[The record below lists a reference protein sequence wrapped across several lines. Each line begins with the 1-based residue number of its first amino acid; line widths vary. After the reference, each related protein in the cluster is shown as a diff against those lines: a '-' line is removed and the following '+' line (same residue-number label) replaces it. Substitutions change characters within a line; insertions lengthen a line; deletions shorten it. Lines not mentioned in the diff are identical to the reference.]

1 MKKTNAGHRLEIF
14 FRDAE
19 LDTRG
24 LLLRDKLNSLGL
36 STPIEEVWLSE
47 VYTLEGDFTPARL
60 QEVAGLLLNPVVHD
74 CLIDEARPLSSAEI
88 ILEVGF
94 LPGVTDNVA
103 HSAAETLADAWGA
116 PLALDQGTY
125 SSTIYYIKAANLT
138 NEDRRLIG
146 RILANALIQRLDWKD
161 RPIYVAE
168 NGMDCI
174 IPRVRLEAGKQVSL
188 IDLKISETELVALGK
203 EGIIDHRNEQGQIVR
218 RGPLALDLPSLAVI
232 ADYFSKVE
240 KRQPTDLEL
249 EALAQTWSEHC
260 KHTIFAAAIDDLE
273 EGLYKTYIKGATKK
287 IRQAR
292 GAEDICVSVF
302 VDNSGAIIFD
312 DEYLVTDKVETH
324 NSPSALDPFGGSITG
339 IVGVN
344 RDTVGFGLGAKPIIN
359 RYGFCVADPGDFE
372 PLYRSPGGAN
382 QALRPRRILD
392 GIVDG
397 VRVGGN
403 CSGIPTTQGFLTFHP
418 GYKGKPLVFVGTLGL
433 IPRKTEAGRLSHEKA
448 ALPGDYIV
456 VLGGRVGLDGIHG
469 ATFSS
474 EALTGGS
481 PATAVQIG
489 DPITQKK
496 FSDAIVKEARQRN
509 LYSSIT
515 DNGAGG
521 ISCSVA
527 EMARECDGCRVDLE
541 KVPVKYPGM
550 APWEIWI
557 SESQERMTLA
567 VPPEKWAELE
577 TLFSNRGVEATVI
590 GEFTN
595 SGRCQVSYQG
605 EPVMDMELEFL
616 HNGQPVKRLLTK
628 VRPSVENEVVLPTL
642 VKLPL
647 KDLFTKMF
655 GRLNLASHAYVSTQ
669 YDFEVQGGSVLKP
682 QVGRGQVDGFATVVQ
697 PLPESAKGVA
707 LSQSLY
713 PAISDLDTYA
723 AAATAIDTAVR
734 NLLAV
739 GTPLSHIALLDNFC
753 WCSSDDPER
762 LWQLKECARACYETA
777 ICYGTPFISGK
788 DSMYNDFSG
797 FDSHDQKV
805 TISVPPTILISSV
818 GVMPDISRVR
828 SFAFVKPGDL
838 IYLLGSGGSEI
849 GGSEYLALLKDEKL
863 VDTGAWGRASKFDPK
878 ALLPL
883 YRSLQEWTAAGR
895 FRSLYPLAQGGLAL
909 ALGKGAMAEGLGCA
923 LEIPASE
930 RADLFLFNE
939 YPGRFLVTVAP
950 EMGTEL
956 ERVFAENSCTRL
968 GRVEAGE
975 EIVIRQNV
983 EISMQTTVSSLLTA
997 YRSTFAGF

>member
-1 MKKTNAGHRLEIF
+1 MKNSVTGHRLEIF
-14 FRDAE
+14 FRDLE

-24 LLLRDKLNSLGL
+24 RLLRDKLNSLEL
-36 STPIEEVWLSE
+36 STPIDEVWLSE

-60 QEVAGLLLNPVVHD
+60 QEVASLLLNPVVHD
-74 CLIDEARPLSSAEI
+74 YLIDEARPLGTAEI
-88 ILEVGF
+88 VLEVGF

-103 HSAAETLADAWGA
+103 HSATETLADAWGV
-116 PLALDQGTY
+116 ALTDAQGVY
-125 SSTIYYIKAANLT
+125 SSTVYYIKAAKLT
-138 NEDRRLIG
+138 LEDRRLIG

-161 RPIYVAE
+161 VSTYVAE
-168 NGMDCI
+168 KGMDSI
-174 IPRVRLEAGKQVSL
+174 IPRVRLAAGKKVSL
-188 IDLKISETELVALGK
+188 VDLEISETELIALGK
-203 EGIIDHRNEQGQIVR
+203 EGIVDHCNKQGQIVR

-232 ADYFSKVE
+232 ADYFAKVE

-260 KHTIFAAAIDDLE
+260 KHTIFAAVIDDLA

-312 DEYLVTDKVETH
+312 EEYLVTDKVETH

-372 PLYRSPGGAN
+372 PLYRSPGGQN

-418 GYKGKPLVFVGTLGL
+418 GYKGKPLVFVGTVGL

-448 ALPGDYIV
+448 ARSGDYIV

-496 FSDAIVKEARQRN
+496 FCDAMVKEARQRN

-527 EMARECDGCRVDLE
+527 EMARECDGCRVELE

-577 TLFSNRGVEATVI
+577 TLLSSRGVEATVI

-605 EPVMDMELEFL
+605 EMVMDMELEFL
-616 HNGQPVKRLLTK
+616 HNGQPLKRLLTK
-628 VRPSVENEVVLPTL
+628 VRPSVENLIFLP
-642 VKLPL
+642 PL
-647 KDLFTKMF
+647 DKISLQDLFIKLF
-655 GRLNLASHAYVSTQ
+655 KRLNLASHAYVSTQ

-682 QVGRGQVDGFATVVQ
+682 QVGNNQVDGFTTVVQ
-697 PLPESAKGVA
+697 PLPESSKGVA

-713 PAISDLDTYA
+713 PALSDLDTYA

-777 ICYGTPFISGK
+777 ISYGTPFISGK

-797 FDSHDQKV
+797 FNSRDEKV
-805 TISVPPTILISSV
+805 TISVPPTILISSI

-838 IYLLGSGGSEI
+838 IYLLGSAGAEI
-849 GGSEYLALLKDEKL
+849 GGSEYLALLKDEEL
-863 VDTGAWGRASKFDPK
+863 VVAGAWGQAPKFEPK
-878 ALLPL
+878 VLLPL
-883 YRSLQEWTAAGR
+883 YNDLQEWTAAGR
-895 FRSLYPLAQGGLAL
+895 CRSLYPLAQGGLAL
-909 ALGKGAMAEGLGCA
+909 AFGKGAMAQGFGCVF
-923 LEIPASE
+923 EIPVSE
-930 RADLFLFNE
+930 RPDLFLFNE
-939 YPGRFLVTVAP
+939 YPGRFLVTIAP
-950 EMGTEL
+950 EMEAEFEKG
-956 ERVFAENSCTRL
+956 FADNCTRV
-968 GRVEAGE
+968 GRVQADE
-975 EIVIRQNV
+975 EIVVRQNGQ
-983 EISMQTTVSSLLTA
+983 ISLQTTVSELLAA

>member
-1 MKKTNAGHRLEIF
+1 MTKTTAGHRLEIF
-14 FRDAE
+14 YRDAE

-24 LLLRDKLNSLGL
+24 LLLQDKLNSLGL
-36 STPIEEVWLSE
+36 SAVVEEVRLSE
-47 VYTLEGDFTPARL
+47 VYTLEGDFSQARL
-60 QEVAGLLLNPVVHD
+60 KEVAGLLLNPVVHD
-74 CLIDEARPLSSAEI
+74 CLIDEARSLGTAEVV
-88 ILEVGF
+88 LEVGF
-94 LPGVTDNVA
+94 LPGVTDNIA
-103 HSAAETLADAWGA
+103 HSAAETLADAWGT
-116 PLALDQGTY
+116 PLAVDQGIY
-125 SSTIYYIKAANLT
+125 SSTIYYIQVANLT
-138 NEDRRLIG
+138 TEDRRLIG

-161 RPIYVAE
+161 RSSYVADK
-168 NGMDCI
+168 GMDCI
-174 IPRVRLEAGKQVSL
+174 IPRVRLEVGKKISL
-188 IDLKISETELVALGK
+188 VDLKISEAELIALGK
-203 EGIIDHRNEQGQIVR
+203 EGIIDHCDEQGNIIR
-218 RGPLALDLPSLAVI
+218 RGPLALDLPSLAAI
-232 ADYFSKVE
+232 ADYFATLE
-240 KRQPTDLEL
+240 QRQPTDLEL

-287 IRQAR
+287 IRQER

-344 RDTVGFGLGAKPIIN
+344 RDTVGFGLGARPIIN
-359 RYGFCVADPGDFE
+359 RYGFCVADPRDYE
-372 PLYRSPGGAN
+372 PLYRSPGGGN

-418 GYKGKPLVFVGTLGL
+418 GYKGKPLVFVGTVGL
-433 IPRKTEAGRLSHEKA
+433 IPRKTESGRLSHEKA
-448 ALPGDYIV
+448 ARPGDYIV

-527 EMARECDGCRVDLE
+527 EMARECNGCRVDLE

-567 VPPEKWAELE
+567 VPPEKWPELE
-577 TLFSNRGVEATVI
+577 ALLSNRGVEATVI
-590 GEFTN
+590 GEFTD

-605 EPVMDMELEFL
+605 EMVMDMELEFL
-616 HNGQPVKRLLTK
+616 HNGQPVKYLSTR
-628 VRPSVENEVVLPTL
+628 VRPSVENEVVLPALTE
-642 VKLPL
+642 LPL
-647 KDLFTKMF
+647 AELFTKMF
-655 GRLNLASHAYVSTQ
+655 KRLNLASHAYVSTQ

-682 QVGRGQVDGFATVVQ
+682 QVGRNQIDGFATVVQ
-697 PLPESAKGVA
+697 PLPESSKGVA

-713 PAISDLDTYA
+713 PAVSDLDTYA
-723 AAATAIDTAVR
+723 AAVTAIDTAVR

-739 GTPLSHIALLDNFC
+739 GTPLSQIALLDNFC

-777 ICYGTPFISGK
+777 VCYGTPFISGK

-797 FDSHDQKV
+797 YDGQDQAL
-805 TISVPPTILISSV
+805 TISVPPTILISSI
-818 GVMPDISRVR
+818 GVMPDISSLR

-838 IYLLGSGGSEI
+838 IYLLGSGGSDL
-849 GGSEYLALLKDEKL
+849 GGSEYLSLLREESL
-863 VDTGAWGRASKFDPK
+863 VDAGAWGRVPRFDPG

-883 YRSLQEWTAAGR
+883 YRSLQKWIAAGL

-909 ALGKGAMAEGLGCA
+909 AVGKGSMAEGLGCA
-923 LEIPASE
+923 LKIPASE
-930 RADLFLFNE
+930 RADLLLFNE
-939 YPGRFLVTVAP
+939 YPGRFLVSLAP
-950 EMGTEL
+950 EIGAKL
-956 ERVFAENSCTRL
+956 EKEFADNSCTRL
-968 GRVEAGE
+968 GRVQADE
-975 EIVIRQNV
+975 EIIISQNG
-983 EISMQTTVSSLLTA
+983 EISLQTTVSSLLTA

>member
-1 MKKTNAGHRLEIF
+1 MNRNNAGHRLEIF
-14 FRDAE
+14 FRDSE

-24 LLLRDKLNSLGL
+24 LLLQDKLNALGL
-36 STPIEEVWLSE
+36 SGVINQVWLSE
-47 VYTLEGDFTPARL
+47 VYTFEGDFSSSRL
-60 QEVAGLLLNPVVHD
+60 QAAAALLLNPVVHD
-74 CLIDEARPLSSAEI
+74 CLIDGVRPPGAATVV
-88 ILEVGF
+88 LEVGF
-94 LPGVTDNVA
+94 LPGVTDNIA

-116 PLALDQGTY
+116 PLAADQAIY
-125 SSTIYYIKAANLT
+125 SSTIYYLQAVNLT
-138 NEDRRLIG
+138 VADRRLIG
-146 RILANALIQRLDWKD
+146 RFLANGLIQRLNWKERAAYLAD
-161 RPIYVAE
+161 Q
-168 NGMDCI
+168 GMDLI
-174 IPRVRLEAGKQVSL
+174 IPRVRLAAGKKVSL
-188 IDLKISETELVALGK
+188 VDLEIPETELMALGK
-203 EGIIDHRNEQGQIVR
+203 EGIIDHYDDLGKVVR
-218 RGPLALDLPSLAVI
+218 RGPLALDLPSLGAI

-260 KHTIFAAAIDDLE
+260 KHTIFAAALDDLE
-273 EGLYKTYIKGATKK
+273 EGLYKTYIKGATRK
-287 IRQAR
+287 IRQMR
-292 GAEDICVSVF
+292 GADDICVSVF
-302 VDNSGAIIFD
+302 VDNSGAISFD

-359 RYGFCVADPGDFE
+359 RYGFCVADPTDCE
-372 PLYRSPGGAN
+372 PLYRSPGGVN

-418 GYKGKPLVFVGTLGL
+418 GYKGKPLVFVGTVGL
-433 IPRKTEAGRLSHEKA
+433 IPRKTAAGRLSHEKA
-448 ALPGDYIV
+448 ARAGDYIV

-527 EMARECDGCRVDLE
+527 EMARECGGCRVELE

-567 VPPEKWAELE
+567 VAPEKWPELE
-577 TLFSNRGVEATVI
+577 RLLVSRGVEATVI
-590 GEFTN
+590 GEFTD
-595 SGRCQVSYQG
+595 SGRCQVSFQG
-605 EPVMDMELEFL
+605 ETVMDMDLEFL
-616 HNGQPVKRLLTK
+616 HNGQPRKRLLTRM
-628 VRPSVENEVVLPTL
+628 RPSQENSLTLPDPGTL
-642 VKLPL
+642 ALE
-647 KDLFTKMF
+647 DLFVGLF
-655 GRLNLASHAYVSTQ
+655 GRLNLASHAYISTQ

-682 QVGRGQVDGFATVVQ
+682 QVGRGQVDGFTTVVQ
-697 PLPESAKGVA
+697 PLPQSAKAVA

-713 PAISDLDTYA
+713 PALSDLDTYA

-777 ICYGTPFISGK
+777 VVYGTPFISGK

-797 FDSHDQKV
+797 YDSQDRKV
-805 TISVPPTILISSV
+805 TISVPPTILISAI
-818 GVMPDISRVR
+818 GVMPDIKRLR

-838 IYLLGSGGSEI
+838 LYLLGSGGAEL
-849 GGSEYLALLKDEKL
+849 GGSEYLNLLKDEKL
-863 VDTGAWGRASKFDPK
+863 VAAGDWGRVPKFAPQ

-883 YRSLQEWTAAGR
+883 YNSLQKFTAAGD

-909 ALGKGAMAEGLGCA
+909 ALGKGAMAEGFGFT
-923 LEIPASE
+923 LEMPTAE
-930 RADLFLFNE
+930 RADIFLFNE
-939 YPGRFLVTVAP
+939 YPGRFLVSVALAVGP
-950 EMGTEL
+950 AIEKA
-956 ERVFAENSCTRL
+956 FADYGCIRL
-968 GRVEAGE
+968 GQVQEDG
-975 EIVIRQNV
+975 EIVMHQGG
-983 EISMQTTVSSLLTA
+983 EIVLQTSVTKLSTA
-997 YRSTFAGF
+997 YRSTFAGY